1 MLFRVLATRYIL
13 QPYAEFYE
21 NTSKDVVSAKV
32 TFGGLE
38 KINIHT
44 LTFSKTAIF
53 WYRFWL
59 ELAFFAAE
67 TALRW
72 ACYYI
77 HYPQSSS

>member
-53 WYRFWL
+53 
-59 ELAFFAAE
+59 
-67 TALRW
+67 
-72 ACYYI
+72 
-77 HYPQSSS
+77 